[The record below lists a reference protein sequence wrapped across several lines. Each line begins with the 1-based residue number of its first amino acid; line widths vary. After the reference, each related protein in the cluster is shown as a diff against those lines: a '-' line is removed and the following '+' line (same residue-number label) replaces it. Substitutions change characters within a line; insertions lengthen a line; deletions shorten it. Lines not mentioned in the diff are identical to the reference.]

1 MEENDMDLKNIRRGF
16 SRATLTV
23 AGIGTLIGLL
33 LIIIPVGFLL
43 DVVFFIMGIATI
55 VVSLP
60 ALISLLPLR
69 HTKVGKVSLV
79 CTALMVFAGFLMLFW
94 HSNILLVIVGVVMIA
109 QPILAIASDS
119 DRQARL
125 KAELP
130 KLIIGVV
137 LVLLGPANAIDILF
151 DVAGVG
157 LIVLSIL
164 YLIWTYRLV
173 KKSQHVIGNR
183 VFVDEDG
190 NGTIDAIYVD
200 TDGNG
205 EADTATDYKER
216 K

>member
-1 MEENDMDLKNIRRGF
+1 
-16 SRATLTV
+16 
-23 AGIGTLIGLL
+23 
-33 LIIIPVGFLL
+33 
-43 DVVFFIMGIATI
+43 
-55 VVSLP
+55 
-60 ALISLLPLR
+60 
-69 HTKVGKVSLV
+69 
-79 CTALMVFAGFLMLFW
+79 MLFW
-94 HSNILLVIVGVVMIA
+94 HSSVLLVAVGVLMIV
-109 QPILAIASDS
+109 QPILAVAKDL

-130 KLIIGVV
+130 KLIVGVI

-164 YLIWTYRLV
+164 YLIWSYRLV
-173 KKSQHVIGNR
+173 KKAQNIAGNR

-205 EADTATDYKER
+205 EADTATDYKE
-216 K
+216 KK

>member
-1 MEENDMDLKNIRRGF
+1 MDFKNIRRGF
-16 SRATLTV
+16 SRATLTI
-23 AGIGTLIGLL
+23 AGVGALIGLL
-33 LIIIPVGFLL
+33 LIVIPVGFLI

-55 VVSLP
+55 AISLP
-60 ALISLLPLR
+60 ALFSLLPLR
-69 HTKVGKVSLV
+69 HTSVGKVSLIS
-79 CTALMVFAGFLMLFW
+79 TAMMVIAGFLMLFW
-94 HSNILLVIVGVVMIA
+94 HSSVLLIVVGVVMIV

-130 KLIIGVV
+130 KLIIGVI
-137 LVLLGPANAIDILF
+137 LVVLGPANAIDILF

-164 YLIWTYRLV
+164 YLLWSYRIV
-173 KKSQHVIGNR
+173 KKAQNITGNR
-183 VFVDEDG
+183 IFVDTDG
-190 NGTIDAIYVD
+190 NGTIDTIYVD

-205 EADTATDYKER
+205 EADTATNYREK

>member
-1 MEENDMDLKNIRRGF
+1 MDFKNIRRGF
-16 SRATLTV
+16 SRANLV
-23 AGIGTLIGLL
+23 IAGIGALIGLL
-33 LIIIPVGFLL
+33 LIVIPVGFLL

-69 HTKVGKVSLV
+69 HTRVGSVSLV
-79 CTALMVFAGFLMLFW
+79 CTALMVVAGFLMLFW
-94 HSNILLVIVGVVMIA
+94 HSSVLLIIVGVVMIA
-109 QPILAIASDS
+109 QPIFSIASAT

-130 KLIIGVV
+130 KLIIGVI

-151 DVAGVG
+151 DVAGAG

-164 YLIWTYRLV
+164 YLVWTYRLI
-173 KKSQHVIGNR
+173 KKAQNITGNR
-183 VFVDEDG
+183 IFADTDG

-205 EADTATDYKER
+205 EVDTATDYREK

>member
-1 MEENDMDLKNIRRGF
+1 MDFKNIRRGF
-16 SRATLTV
+16 SRANLV
-23 AGIGTLIGLL
+23 IAGVGALIGLL
-33 LIIIPVGFLL
+33 LITIPVGFLL

-60 ALISLLPLR
+60 ALLSLLPLR
-69 HTKVGKVSLV
+69 GTKVGNVSLI

-94 HSNILLVIVGVVMIA
+94 HSSVLLVIVGVVMIA
-109 QPILAIASDS
+109 QPILSIASVADKT
-119 DRQARL
+119 ARL

-130 KLIIGVV
+130 KLIIGVI

-151 DVAGVG
+151 DIAGVG

-173 KKSQHVIGNR
+173 KKAQDVTGNR

-205 EADTATDYKER
+205 EADTATDFKE
-216 K
+216 KK

>member
-1 MEENDMDLKNIRRGF
+1 MDFKNIRRGF
-16 SRATLTV
+16 SRATWV
-23 AGIGTLIGLL
+23 IAGVGALIGLL
-33 LIIIPVGFLL
+33 LILIPVGFLL
-43 DVVFFIMGIATI
+43 DLVFFIMGIATI

-69 HTKVGKVSLV
+69 HTKVGNISLI

-94 HSNILLVIVGVVMIA
+94 HSSVLLIAVGILMIA
-109 QPILAIASDS
+109 QPILAVVNAP
-119 DRQARL
+119 DRQARI

-130 KLIIGVV
+130 KFIVGVI

-164 YLIWTYRLV
+164 YLLWSYRLV
-173 KKSQHVIGNR
+173 KKAQNIAGNR

-190 NGTIDAIYVD
+190 NGTIDAVYVD

-205 EADTATDYKER
+205 KADTATDYKA
-216 K
+216 KK

>member
-1 MEENDMDLKNIRRGF
+1 MDFKNIRRGF
-16 SRATLTV
+16 SRATLTI
-23 AGIGTLIGLL
+23 AGVGALIGLL
-33 LIIIPVGFLL
+33 LIVIPIGFLI

-55 VVSLP
+55 AVSLP
-60 ALISLLPLR
+60 ALFSLLPLR
-69 HTKVGKVSLV
+69 HTSVGKVSLIS
-79 CTALMVFAGFLMLFW
+79 TALMVIAGFLMLFW
-94 HSNILLVIVGVVMIA
+94 HSSVLLIVVGVVMIV

-130 KLIIGVV
+130 KLIIGVI
-137 LVLLGPANAIDILF
+137 LVVLGPANAIDILF

-164 YLIWTYRLV
+164 YLLWSYRIV
-173 KKSQHVIGNR
+173 KKAQNITGNR
-183 VFVDEDG
+183 IFVDTDG
-190 NGTIDAIYVD
+190 NGTIDTIYVD

-205 EADTATDYKER
+205 EADTATNYREK

>member
-1 MEENDMDLKNIRRGF
+1 MDFKNIRRGF
-16 SRATLTV
+16 SRATWV
-23 AGIGTLIGLL
+23 IAGVGALIGLL
-33 LIIIPVGFLL
+33 LILIPVGFLL
-43 DVVFFIMGIATI
+43 DLVFFIMGIATI

-69 HTKVGKVSLV
+69 HTKVGNISLI

-94 HSNILLVIVGVVMIA
+94 HSSVLLIAVGILMIA
-109 QPILAIASDS
+109 QPILAVVNAP
-119 DRQARL
+119 DRQARI

-130 KLIIGVV
+130 KFIVGVI

-164 YLIWTYRLV
+164 YLLWSYRLV
-173 KKSQHVIGNR
+173 KKAQNIAGNR

-190 NGTIDAIYVD
+190 NGTIDAVYVD
-200 TDGNG
+200 IDGNG
-205 EADTATDYKER
+205 EADTATDYKE
-216 K
+216 KK

>member
-1 MEENDMDLKNIRRGF
+1 MDFKNIRRGF
-16 SRATLTV
+16 SRAALTV
-23 AGIGTLIGLL
+23 AGIGILIGLL

-60 ALISLLPLR
+60 TLFSLLPLR
-69 HTKVGKVSLV
+69 HTKVGNISLI
-79 CTALMVFAGFLMLFW
+79 CTALMVVAGFLMLFW
-94 HSNILLVIVGVVMIA
+94 HSNILLIGVGVVMIV
-109 QPILAIASDS
+109 QPILAIASAT
-119 DRQARL
+119 DRQARF
-125 KAELP
+125 KSEMP

-157 LIVLSIL
+157 LIVCSIL
-164 YLIWTYRLV
+164 YVLWSYKII
-173 KKSQHVIGNR
+173 KKSQNIVGNR
-183 VFVDEDG
+183 IFVDEDG

-205 EADTATDYKER
+205 EADTATNYK
-216 K
+216 KKK